1 MVKPQNKPDRGRP
14 LVTLCSIGILIL
26 TVPIFAQE
34 PLVQVHQDFSGDAGW
49 EGVNNRMICVDC
61 PTKVQDFGWSPTAYS
76 GSEGGEIGGTISNSR
91 YQAYYAMPLGK
102 PLSFEEAFSA
112 SGRLAIANLG
122 LRGVGYFGFFN
133 AMRHEWRP
141 WSSMAIRIWE
151 EDMEGQLMVDWM
163 AGNWSAGGFDTDIF
177 VPHDGSVHQ
186 WTFEYDPD
194 ALIDTNWE
202 HPRMKDYL
210 ADEEQLEENLLAKAQ
225 ADAPGLTRQEFRA
238 RLENLRDQGLVGYF
252 QRHGRHRW
260 WRILNPD
267 TYQGR
272 ITFRVGDRRPYT
284 VFIEKRIRNSP
295 VEMDRFGIFN
305 IQRYGEGIEMY
316 LSGLTING
324 AKLDLSQD
332 PHWVG
337 HNNRV
342 SYVEPDFQAMHN
354 YGYSQTN
361 WAGKSPGEVGGLF
374 WRTEPEDPHFSYY
387 ADGIGELTM
396 DDPISFS
403 GQINFVTGM
412 TDAAMY
418 FGYFNTEK
426 QTDPT
431 LTGSNAGFPVTD
443 TLGIAISDS
452 TAVGYY
458 FMAIHSSSGG
468 ITVWNKDQVFTPT
481 RKPRHFSFDYD
492 PTANGGVGQ
501 IRFSLDGKAYTL
513 NLTAAQRADGAGF
526 NRFGL
531 ANVRRGGNS
540 VEVYLDDLTYTARR
554 DPDAPPVR
562 HKQKIVEVPYPIK
575 EAGRRH

>member
-1 MVKPQNKPDRGRP
+1 M
-14 LVTLCSIGILIL
+14 
-26 TVPIFAQE
+26 
-34 PLVQVHQDFSGDAGW
+34 HQGFSGDVGW

-102 PLSFEEAFSA
+102 LLSFKEAFSA

-133 AMRHEWRP
+133 ATRHEWRP

-238 RLENLRDQGLVGYF
+238 RLEKLRDQGLVGYF

-260 WRILNPD
+260 WQISNPD
-267 TYQGR
+267 KYQGR
-272 ITFRVGDRRPYT
+272 ITFLVGDRRPYT

-316 LSGLTING
+316 LSGLVING
-324 AKLDLSQD
+324 AEMDLSQD

-354 YGYSQTN
+354 CCIIAICDMRGWPYNDGDTISRLIAVIFDHKLIPDYMQS
-361 WAGKSPGEVGGLF
+361 
-374 WRTEPEDPHFSYY
+374 HFSGLRK
-387 ADGIGELTM
+387 ALDVRKGLRSTLE
-396 DDPISFS
+396 S
-403 GQINFVTGM
+403 GV
-412 TDAAMY
+412 
-418 FGYFNTEK
+418 
-426 QTDPT
+426 PT
-431 LTGSNAGFPVTD
+431 LRNNLSGHGGGTEDVPVPEY
-443 TLGIAISDS
+443 IA
-452 TAVGYY
+452 
-458 FMAIHSSSGG
+458 
-468 ITVWNKDQVFTPT
+468 
-481 RKPRHFSFDYD
+481 
-492 PTANGGVGQ
+492 
-501 IRFSLDGKAYTL
+501 AYTL
-513 NLTAAQRADGAGF
+513 HLTASNILF
-526 NRFGL
+526 L
-531 ANVRRGGNS
+531 AKAN
-540 VEVYLDDLTYTARR
+540 E
-554 DPDAPPVR
+554 
-562 HKQKIVEVPYPIK
+562 KMK
-575 EAGRRH
+575 